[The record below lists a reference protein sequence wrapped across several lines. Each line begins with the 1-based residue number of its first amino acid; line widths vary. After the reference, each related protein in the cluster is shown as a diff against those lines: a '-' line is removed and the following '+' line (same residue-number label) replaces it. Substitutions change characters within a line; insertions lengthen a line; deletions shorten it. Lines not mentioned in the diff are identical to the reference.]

1 MILLEGLA
9 SYRFGDKQ
17 QHPTLRS
24 WMNPNDFYL
33 YLWELLPLCLLERLP
48 LFLQNMNFI
57 EFQVLY
63 ERCYENHNDRLIFFQ
78 C

>member
-33 YLWELLPLCLLERLP
+33 YLWELLPLCLLERFR
-48 LFLQNMNFI
+48 LFLQNMSFI

-63 ERCYENHNDRLIFFQ
+63 ERCYNDRLILFQ